1 MVCRP
6 GLVRSLPNK
15 KRLYR
20 TATPNKKTT
29 AIIIMSET
37 AQNNTPA
44 AAATAATAQPK
55 APCCDNPQ
63 KQAQPQPAS
72 APAQAKGFRRQSRKQ
87 H

>member
-1 MVCRP
+1 
-6 GLVRSLPNK
+6 
-15 KRLYR
+15 
-20 TATPNKKTT
+20 
-29 AIIIMSET
+29 MSET